1 MLSVRQLVKSLGG
14 YRIIE
19 DVTLSFERGE
29 IVGLL
34 GPNGA
39 GKTTTF
45 RMLTGLY
52 APDSGRIELDGADIT
67 YLPFYERARR
77 GIAYLPQDSFMPR
90 SLTVEDN
97 IKMVLEAREPSAA
110 RRKETFE
117 RLLAQ
122 LHLEKLRRARV
133 ATLSSGQRRR
143 CEVAVTLACHPSFAL
158 LDEPFARVDPQTI
171 AEIAVLIRHLT
182 EQDIGVLITDHNAR
196 ELFQMVDRAYVIESG
211 RVLAHGSSE
220 ELLADLEVR
229 RAYLGEEFRI

>member
-1 MLSVRQLVKSLGG
+1 MLSVRHLVKSLGG

-52 APDSGRIELDGADIT
+52 APDTGHIELDGDEIT

-77 GIAYLPQDSFMPR
+77 GISYLPQDSFMPR
-90 SLTVEDN
+90 ALSIADN
-97 IKMVLEAREPSAA
+97 IEMVLEAREPSAA
-110 RRKETFE
+110 RRKETLAQ
-117 RLLAQ
+117 LLAQ
-122 LHLEKLRRARV
+122 LHLEEFRRAPV
-133 ATLSSGQRRR
+133 GTLSGGQRRR
-143 CEVAVTLACHPSFAL
+143 CEVAVTLACNPSFAL

-171 AEIAVLIRHLT
+171 AEIGLLIRHLT
-182 EQDIGVLITDHNAR
+182 GQGIGVLITDHNAR

-211 RVLAHGSSE
+211 RVLAHGSTA
-220 ELLADLEVR
+220 ELLADAEVR
-229 RAYLGEEFRI
+229 RAYLGEEFHI